1 MGAAHRAG
9 LCPACGLARDRRAS
23 ELALRNDVY
32 AAVVQGLP
40 DAQIEIDFQAGLLL
54 VKLVWQT
61 DTQQVVRQLLDLAL
75 ALFEERAEVG
85 SLVGVSQS
93 HVTYI
98 SHRAQ
103 RTAR

>member
-1 MGAAHRAG
+1 MRPVAPEVVLTLRGARSSRIG
-9 LCPACGLARDRRAS
+9 SPAWGEGEVATEVQTVS
-23 ELALRNDVY
+23 HLRNDVD

-75 ALFEERAEVG
+75 ALFEERAEGV

-93 HVTYI
+93 
-98 SHRAQ
+98 
-103 RTAR
+103 